1 MSTNVLEINTHT
13 HHIAYPSPKKQLMSD
28 FGYHSTDELSFTSSP
43 TTSASSRRSSFSSFS
58 SYHNTTNK
66 TAHRRSLPPPQRYTT
81 LKSAHERIE
90 YLEDQ
95 IKTRRESNETVIKG
109 MTFQIDTFLKSH
121 TSKKKSDPLSY
132 CSTDSSLDPVIDT
145 LNELKQLVTQH
156 NLTITQ
162 GIHNNN
168 NKL

>member
-13 HHIAYPSPKKQLMSD
+13 HHIAYPSPKKQHMSD
-28 FGYHSTDELSFTSSP
+28 FGYHSADELSFASSP

-66 TAHRRSLPPPQRYTT
+66 TAQRQSLPPPTQRYTT

-95 IKTRRESNETVIKG
+95 IKTRRESNETVMKG

-121 TSKKKSDPLSY
+121 SSKKRSDPLSY

-145 LNELKQLVTQH
+145 LNELKQLVTLH

-162 GIHNNN
+162 GIR
-168 NKL
+168 